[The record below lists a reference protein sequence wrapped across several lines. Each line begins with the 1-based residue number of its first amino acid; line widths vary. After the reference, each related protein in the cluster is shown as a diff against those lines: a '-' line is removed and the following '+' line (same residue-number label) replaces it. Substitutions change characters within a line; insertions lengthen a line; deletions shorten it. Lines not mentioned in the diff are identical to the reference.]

1 MQYLPRLSV
10 IILIILMASIV
21 NINSVHAHLIGMNVI
36 TKKVGDYEVRF
47 QTLPLYPTPG
57 QPVTLGFSVLDQQ
70 GYNIW
75 NMEAIVKVQQDG
87 EIIFTS
93 PKTKYEISDFYLE
106 YTFPDNGNYQ
116 IVLEGIIPEQPEAL
130 TADFGIII
138 GQETNFAAPNMMMI
152 AGGIAGA
159 GAIAGALYFKRRGK
173 AAKI

>member
-1 MQYLPRLSV
+1 
-10 IILIILMASIV
+10 
-21 NINSVHAHLIGMNVI
+21 
-36 TKKVGDYEVRF
+36 
-47 QTLPLYPTPG
+47 
-57 QPVTLGFSVLDQQ
+57 
-70 GYNIW
+70 
-75 NMEAIVKVQQDG
+75 MEAIVKVQQDG